1 MIPAGGDT
9 MAWDFSTEPE
19 FQRELDWME
28 RFVREEIGP
37 IDLLFE
43 EPYNPGDLRTG
54 GEHRPALEPSG

>member
-1 MIPAGGDT
+1 

-28 RFVREEIGP
+28 RFVRDEIGP